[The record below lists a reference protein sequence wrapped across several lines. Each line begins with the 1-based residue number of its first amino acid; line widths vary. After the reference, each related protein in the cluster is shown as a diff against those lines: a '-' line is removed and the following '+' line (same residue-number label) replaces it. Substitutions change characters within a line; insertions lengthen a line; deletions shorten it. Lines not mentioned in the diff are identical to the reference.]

1 MAGFN
6 LQEALLKAFQE
17 TALMSGVSLLAAVII
32 GGAIGLLLY
41 ATNSRLFVKNRI
53 INQTAGVVINIVRSI
68 PFLILLVLLIPLSKA
83 VVHTTIGPTAVV
95 IPLSI
100 AAIAFFARLAD
111 ASFSDVNQGVIEAAV
126 STGASK
132 WSVIFRILFPEAL
145 PSLVKN
151 VTVTAVSIIGF
162 SAMAGTVGGGGIG
175 DLAIRYGYQR
185 YQTDVMFICVVLL
198 IILVQ
203 GVQLLGD
210 IIAKHLDK
218 KRIGE

>member
-1 MAGFN
+1 MAGFD
-6 LQEALLKAFQE
+6 LKAALLKAFQE
-17 TALMSGVSLLAAVII
+17 TALMSGISLLVAVIT
-32 GGAIGLLLY
+32 GGVIGLLLY
-41 ATNSRLFVKNRI
+41 ATSSPLFAKSRIV
-53 INQTAGVVINIVRSI
+53 NQTAGVIINVIRSV

-126 STGASK
+126 STGASN
-132 WSVIFRILFPEAL
+132 WSVIVRILLPEAL
-145 PSLVKN
+145 PSLAKN
-151 VTVTAVSIIGF
+151 ITVTAVSLIGF

-185 YQTDVMFICVVLL
+185 YQTDVMIICVVLL
-198 IILVQ
+198 ILLVQ
-203 GVQLLGD
+203 GVQLIGD
-210 IIAKHLDK
+210 IAAKLLDK
-218 KRIGE
+218 KR

>member
-1 MAGFN
+1 MAGFD
-6 LQEALLKAFQE
+6 LKAALIKAFKE
-17 TALMSGVSLLAAVII
+17 TALMSGLSLLAAVII
-32 GGAIGLLLY
+32 GGVLGLLLY
-41 ATNSRLFVKNRI
+41 ATSSRLFVRNRI
-53 INQTAGVVINIVRSI
+53 VNQTAGVMINVVRSV

-111 ASFSDVNQGVIEAAV
+111 ASFADVNQGVVEAAI

-132 WSVIFRILFPEAL
+132 WSVIARILLPEAL
-145 PSLVKN
+145 PSLVRN
-151 VTVTAVSIIGF
+151 ITVTAVSLIGF

-185 YQTDVMFICVVLL
+185 YQTDVMLICVALL
-198 IILVQ
+198 IGLVQ
-203 GVQLLGD
+203 GVQLIGD
-210 IIAKHLDK
+210 LIAKTLDK
-218 KRIGE
+218 KR

>member
-1 MAGFN
+1 MEGFD
-6 LQEALLKAFQE
+6 LKFALMKAFKE

-32 GGAIGLLLY
+32 GGLLGLLLY
-41 ATNSRLFVKNRI
+41 VTSSPLFIRNRMV
-53 INQTAGVVINIVRSI
+53 NQTAGIIINIIRSI
-68 PFLILLVLLIPLSKA
+68 PFLILLVLLIPISKA
-83 VVHTTIGPTAVV
+83 IVKTTIGPTAVI

-111 ASFSDVNQGVIEAAV
+111 ASFADVNQGTIEAYV

-132 WSVIFRILFPEAL
+132 GSVITHILLPEAL
-145 PSLVKN
+145 PSLAKN
-151 VTVTAVSIIGF
+151 ITVTAVSLIGF

-185 YQTDVMFICVVLL
+185 YQTEIMLICVVLL

-203 GVQLLGD
+203 GIQLIGD
-210 IIAKHLDK
+210 IFAYALDK
-218 KRIGE
+218 KR

>member
-1 MAGFN
+1 MMAGFD
-6 LQEALLKAFQE
+6 LKAALLKAFEE
-17 TALMSGVSLLAAVII
+17 TALMSGISLLVAVII
-32 GGAIGLLLY
+32 GGALGLLLY
-41 ATNSRLFVKNRI
+41 VTSSPLFIRNRI
-53 INQTAGVVINIVRSI
+53 INQTAGMIINIVRSI
-68 PFLILLVLLIPLSKA
+68 PFLILLVLLIPISKA
-83 VVHTTIGPTAVV
+83 VVGTTIGPTAVV

-100 AAIAFFARLAD
+100 AAIAFYARLAD

-132 WSVIFRILFPEAL
+132 GSVIFRILLPEAL

-151 VTVTAVSIIGF
+151 ITVTAVSLIGF

-185 YQTDVMFICVVLL
+185 YQTDVMLICVVLL
-198 IILVQ
+198 ILLVQ

-210 IIAKHLDK
+210 VAAKLLDK
-218 KRIGE
+218 KR

>member
-1 MAGFN
+1 MAGFD
-6 LQEALLKAFQE
+6 LKAALIKAFKE
-17 TALMSGVSLLAAVII
+17 TALMSGVSLLVAVII
-32 GGAIGLLLY
+32 GGILGLLLY
-41 ATNSRLFVKNRI
+41 ATSSRLFVRNRI
-53 INQTAGVVINIVRSI
+53 ANQTAGVIINVVRSI

-111 ASFSDVNQGVIEAAV
+111 GSFSDVNQGVIEAAV

-132 WSVIFRILFPEAL
+132 WSVIARILLPEAL
-145 PSLVKN
+145 PSLVRN
-151 VTVTAVSIIGF
+151 VTVTAVSLIGY

-185 YQTDVMFICVVLL
+185 YQTDVMLICVVLL
-198 IILVQ
+198 IVLVQ
-203 GVQLLGD
+203 GVQLIGD
-210 IIAKHLDK
+210 LIAKLLDK
-218 KRIGE
+218 KK

>member
-1 MAGFN
+1 MAGFD
-6 LQEALLKAFQE
+6 LKEALVKAFKE

-41 ATNSRLFVKNRI
+41 ATSSRLFVRNRI
-53 INQTAGVVINIVRSI
+53 VNQTAGVIINIVRSI

-83 VVHTTIGPTAVV
+83 IVHTTIGPTAVV

-100 AAIAFFARLAD
+100 ASIAFFARLAD
-111 ASFSDVNQGVIEAAV
+111 VSFSDVNQGVIEAAI

-132 WSVIFRILFPEAL
+132 WSVIFQILLPEAL

-151 VTVTAVSIIGF
+151 ITVTAVSLIGF

-185 YQTDVMFICVVLL
+185 YQTDVMLICVVLL
-198 IILVQ
+198 ILLVQ
-203 GVQLLGD
+203 GVQLIGD
-210 IIAKHLDK
+210 IAAKLLDK
-218 KRIGE
+218 KQ

>member
-1 MAGFN
+1 MFD
-6 LQEALLKAFQE
+6 LKTALLKAFRE
-17 TALMSGVSLLAAVII
+17 TALMSGISLLAAVVV
-32 GGAIGLLLY
+32 GGIIGLLLY
-41 ATNSRLFVKNRI
+41 ATSSRLFVRNRLV
-53 INQTAGVVINIVRSI
+53 NQTAGMVINVVRSI

-83 VVHTTIGPTAVV
+83 VAGTTIGPTAVV

-111 ASFSDVNQGVIEAAV
+111 ASFADVNQGVIEAAI

-132 WSVIFRILFPEAL
+132 WAVILRILFPEAL
-145 PSLVKN
+145 PSLVRN
-151 VTVTAVSIIGF
+151 ITVTAVSIIGF

-185 YQTDVMFICVVLL
+185 YQTDVMLICVILL

-203 GVQLLGD
+203 SVQLIGD
-210 IIAKHLDK
+210 GIAKKLDK
-218 KRIGE
+218 KR

>member
-1 MAGFN
+1 MAGFD
-6 LQEALLKAFQE
+6 LKEALIKAFEE
-17 TALMSGVSLLAAVII
+17 TALMSGVSLLVAVII

-41 ATNSRLFVKNRI
+41 ATSSSLFIRNRI
-53 INQTAGVVINIVRSI
+53 VNQTAGVIINVVRSI

-83 VVHTTIGPTAVV
+83 IVHTTIGPTAVV

-132 WSVIFRILFPEAL
+132 WSVIFRILLPEAL
-145 PSLVKN
+145 PSLVRN
-151 VTVTAVSIIGF
+151 ITVTAVSLIGF

-185 YQTDVMFICVVLL
+185 YQIDVMLICVALL

-203 GVQLLGD
+203 CVQLIGD
-210 IIAKHLDK
+210 IAAKLLDK
-218 KRIGE
+218 KR